1 MAKSYYVV
9 PIVKRALLPVW
20 YEVWDNNPP
29 FGREAEK
36 DANLRQTRII
46 KASNKTDAATIAEA
60 ENPGH
65 VVIQE
70 AIVRLS

>member
-1 MAKSYYVV
+1 MK
-9 PIVKRALLPVW
+9 
-20 YEVWDNNPP
+20 VWDNNPP

-36 DANLRQTRII
+36 DANVRQTRII
-46 KASNKTDAATIAEA
+46 KASNKTEAATIAEA